1 MSHHSLSHS
10 SPPRKRGRSNIRVS
24 REHLLRM
31 RELAAEFGC
40 VSFTSLDPD
49 IVCWEKETDVEGECE
64 FDSN

>member
-1 MSHHSLSHS
+1 MLYHSAILPHCANENV
-10 SPPRKRGRSNIRVS
+10 PNICVS

-31 RELAAEFGC
+31 RELASEFGC